1 MLGSGFAANDAGGV
15 MVGIAGR
22 CLRTTCRGIRMN
34 VSRELYRGIMMPRY
48 VGGYLPLCNETIHAR
63 ERERE

>member
-1 MLGSGFAANDAGGV
+1 MLGGGFAANDAGGV
-15 MVGIAGR
+15 MVGITGR

-34 VSRELYRGIMMPRY
+34 ASRELYRGIMMPRY